1 MQTAFNTDESTE
13 HASGPLPSEK
23 VTGTNSPDDALDA
36 ALTLCLVE
44 EDTRLPS
51 ETSSMPFAVPVAP
64 DEPPTDVGKIAMRE
78 VDVDKMPNAVDP
90 VVVCAGCV
98 VVVVVVVVV
107 AAAVVVVVAA
117 AVVVVVAA
125 VVVVVAAVVVVV
137 VAAAVVVVA
146 DVEEL
151 SPPQPPNENKT
162 SASTAPNFRSR
173 FFISLLQFLINS

>member
-1 MQTAFNTDESTE
+1 MQTAFSTDESTE

-44 EDTRLPS
+44 EETRLPS
-51 ETSSMPFAVPVAP
+51 DTSSMPFAVPVAP
-64 DEPPTDVGKIAMRE
+64 EEPPTDVGKIAMRE

-125 VVVVVAAVVVVV
+125 AVVVVAPATV
-137 VAAAVVVVA
+137 VVVVA

-151 SPPQPPNENKT
+151 LPPQPPNVNKT
-162 SASTAPNFRSR
+162 SASTAPNLRYR
-173 FFISLLQFLINS
+173 FFIPLLQFLINSKVPK